1 MWGDIIFVGL
11 FVLLAAIVLGSAIWS
26 DLSTRGDDKY
36 KYH

>member
-1 MWGDIIFVGL
+1 MLGDVILVGL
-11 FVLLAAIVLGSAIWS
+11 FLLLAAIVLGSAIWS